1 MDNFLH
7 LYDEYLEKILYAV
20 NNYSGKHSINKEKAE
35 EWINSQPFPEAQA
48 AARNI
53 IKHTKY
59 ITLKEVYADI
69 ENMVKNEYKTLVEIN
84 ENLEKKIV
92 MIVGK
97 PEKSFFFIS
106 VLAVY
111 FMKKHNLRIPHE
123 FKFEFTDFILNKTD
137 VIINFDDMSYSGSQL
152 RQFLDKS
159 IEYNFFCELYNIVSS
174 KNETLQND
182 DVKTHLKRSKETI
195 ENSSFR
201 KSVNTFIPSLML
213 CFNYFGYSNRE
224 EIITELKTLLKNIQF
239 PNINIFLISLTNKS
253 LKKLSYFKKYME
265 QYYLLSTPLGDKLKY
280 IEYINPFKIT
290 YSKKIDLVCEIL
302 SEKEMFN
309 IAYYFTIFN
318 MPNVFCYFDF
328 KIADQPSTISTVL
341 NYGPIV
347 PSNFELIS
355 YFPYITDY
363 KKSIEKIQNMALFGN
378 FQLSTENFSNLDG
391 YQKYLYLIYKYYLK
405 DIKILKEDFVFE
417 YNSPIKFCPF
427 LNNCYNLKKILNNN
441 IMNNLNYL
449 LLNYEAL
456 DDADFE
462 DIHQHIFY
470 DDSNFK
476 ALNKNNLKEIFF
488 YDFFDIDSVNK
499 FSDKLKFVIYLLYNK
514 YVKDTKDNNPDI
526 NNDNIIKLLIEQSSI
541 IEKESKETIIFLE
554 EFHNQKCGLS
564 FYKNPD
570 YKITYDETLSANING
585 GRKNMTMKKHK
596 IKRTPKKKYKT
607 NITKRFCKLKKSKK
621 CNILYKKYKKNTI

>member
-1 MDNFLH
+1 M
-7 LYDEYLEKILYAV
+7 YY
-20 NNYSGKHSINKEKAE
+20 IN
-35 EWINSQPFPEAQA
+35 
-48 AARNI
+48 
-53 IKHTKY
+53 
-59 ITLKEVYADI
+59 
-69 ENMVKNEYKTLVEIN
+69 
-84 ENLEKKIV
+84 
-92 MIVGK
+92 
-97 PEKSFFFIS
+97 
-106 VLAVY
+106 
-111 FMKKHNLRIPHE
+111 
-123 FKFEFTDFILNKTD
+123 
-137 VIINFDDMSYSGSQL
+137 
-152 RQFLDKS
+152 
-159 IEYNFFCELYNIVSS
+159 
-174 KNETLQND
+174 
-182 DVKTHLKRSKETI
+182 
-195 ENSSFR
+195 
-201 KSVNTFIPSLML
+201 
-213 CFNYFGYSNRE
+213 
-224 EIITELKTLLKNIQF
+224 LLGF
-239 PNINIFLISLTNKS
+239 
-253 LKKLSYFKKYME
+253 
-265 QYYLLSTPLGDKLKY
+265 PLGDQLKY

-290 YSKKIDLVCEIL
+290 YSEKIDLVCEIL

-363 KKSIEKIQNMALFGN
+363 KKSIERIQNMALFGN

-405 DIKILKEDFVFE
+405 DIKILEEDFVFE

-456 DDADFE
+456 DNGDVE
-462 DIHQHIFY
+462 DIHQNIFY
-470 DDSNFK
+470 DDSKFK
-476 ALNKNNLKEIFF
+476 ELNKNNLKEIFF
-488 YDFFDIDSVNK
+488 YDFFHIDSVYK

-570 YKITYDETLSANING
+570 YMINYDETLSANING
-585 GRKNMTMKKHK
+585 GRKNMTLKKYK
-596 IKRTPKKKYKT
+596 TKKTSKKKYKT
-607 NITKRFCKLKKSKK
+607 KITKRFCKVKKSKK